1 MTFRS
6 FGAWLVVALSAA
18 PLALALAQ
26 ETQPTTQPT
35 QPQSAPPAAEPG
47 PDTVVA
53 IVNGAKITRADV
65 IASAQSL
72 PAQYQQQIN
81 LYFVPLID
89 RLVDLTLLSEE
100 GRKQNLQDDPDVK
113 ARIDQF
119 TKQIIQEAVIRRYLE
134 TKMTEEAIKARYEKF
149 VAEQPGGTEVH
160 ALHILVESEAEAKE
174 VITQIAGGADF
185 STVAKEKS
193 TDPSAQQN
201 GGDLGYFG
209 AGDMV
214 PEFEQAAFA
223 LEKGQSSKEPVKSQF
238 GWHVIK
244 VVDRREKTP
253 PPLDQARGQI
263 EEILSSELVTAYVTS
278 LHAAAQI
285 ETFNP
290 DGTPKAPPAGQQPQ
304 PQQPEQ
310 PQQPQQ

>member
-6 FGAWLVVALSAA
+6 FGALLAVFVWAA
-18 PLALALAQ
+18 PFASTIAQ
-26 ETQPTTQPT
+26 ETPPTAEPVP
-35 QPQSAPPAAEPG
+35 PQSAPAAAEPS

-53 IVNGAKITRADV
+53 IVNGLKITRADV

-100 GRKQNLQDDPDVK
+100 GRKQNLQDDPEVK
-113 ARIDQF
+113 ARIEQF
-119 TKQIIQEAVIRRYLE
+119 TMQVIQEAVITRYLE
-134 TKMTEEAIKARYEKF
+134 TTMTEDAVKARYEKL

-160 ALHILVESEAEAKE
+160 AMHILLKSEAEARE
-174 VITQIAGGADF
+174 VIIQLAGGADF

-201 GGDLGYFG
+201 GGDLGYFS
-209 AGDMV
+209 AGEMV
-214 PEFEQAAFA
+214 PAFEQAAFA
-223 LEKGQSSKEPVKSQF
+223 LEKGQSSKEPVQSEF

-253 PPLDQARGQI
+253 PTLDQARRQI
-263 EEILSSELVTAYVTS
+263 EEILSSELVTAYVSS

-304 PQQPEQ
+304 QQ
-310 PQQPQQ
+310 QQPQQ

>member
-6 FGAWLVVALSAA
+6 LGALLAVAVSAA
-18 PLALALAQ
+18 PLAVVVAQ
-26 ETQPTTQPT
+26 ETQSTAPA
-35 QPQSAPPAAEPG
+35 PQSAPAAAEPS

-53 IVNGAKITRADV
+53 IVNGTKITRADV

-81 LYFVPLID
+81 AIFPALID
-89 RLVDLTLLSEE
+89 RLVDLTLLSDE
-100 GRKQNLQDDPDVK
+100 GRKQNLEDDPAVK

-119 TKQIIQEAVIRRYLE
+119 TKQVIQEAVITRYLE
-134 TKMTEEAIKARYEKF
+134 ANMTEEAIKARYEKF
-149 VAEQPGGTEVH
+149 VAEQPRGTEVH
-160 ALHILVESEAEAKE
+160 AMHILVESEAEAKE
-174 VITQIAGGADF
+174 VITQLAGGADF

-201 GGDLGYFG
+201 GGDLGYFS
-209 AGDMV
+209 AGQMV
-214 PEFEQAAFA
+214 PEFEKAAFA

-253 PPLDQARGQI
+253 PTLDQARGQI
-263 EEILSSELVTAYVTS
+263 QEILSSELVTAYVSS
-278 LHAAAQI
+278 LHAAAKI

-290 DGTPKAPPAGQQPQ
+290 DGTPKTPPAS
-304 PQQPEQ
+304 
-310 PQQPQQ
+310 QQPQQ

>member
-6 FGAWLVVALSAA
+6 FGALLAVIVSAA
-18 PLALALAQ
+18 SFASAVAQ
-26 ETQPTTQPT
+26 ETQPTTEPT
-35 QPQSAPPAAEPG
+35 QPPSAPAAAEPS

-53 IVNGAKITRADV
+53 IVNGTKITRADV

-81 LYFVPLID
+81 AIFPALID
-89 RLVDLTLLSEE
+89 RLVDLTLLSDE
-100 GRKQNLQDDPDVK
+100 GRKQNLQDDPAVK

-119 TKQIIQEAVIRRYLE
+119 EKQVIQEAVITRYL
-134 TKMTEEAIKARYEKF
+134 KASMTEDAIKARYEKF
-149 VAEQPGGTEVH
+149 VAEQPKGTEVH
-160 ALHILVESEAEAKE
+160 ALHILVESEAEAKA
-174 VITQIAGGADF
+174 VITQLAGGADF

-201 GGDLGYFG
+201 GGDLGYFSSG
-209 AGDMV
+209 EMV

-253 PPLDQARGQI
+253 PTLDQARGQI

-304 PQQPEQ
+304 Q
-310 PQQPQQ
+310 PQQ

>member
-1 MTFRS
+1 MTVRS
-6 FGAWLVVALSAA
+6 FGALLAVAVSAA
-18 PLALALAQ
+18 PLALAVAQ
-26 ETQPTTQPT
+26 ETQPTTQP
-35 QPQSAPPAAEPG
+35 PPSAPAASEPA

-53 IVNGAKITRADV
+53 IVNGTRITRADV

-72 PAQYQQQIN
+72 PPQYRQQID

-100 GRKQNLQDDPDVK
+100 GRRQNLQDDPEVK

-119 TKQIIQEAVIRRYLE
+119 AKQVIQEAVITRYLE
-134 TKMTEEAIKARYEKF
+134 TTMTEEAIKARYEKF
-149 VAEQPGGTEVH
+149 VAEQPAGTEVH
-160 ALHILVESEAEAKE
+160 ALHILLESEAVAKE
-174 VITQIAGGADF
+174 VITQLAGGADF

-193 TDPSAQQN
+193 TDPSARQN
-201 GGDLGYFG
+201 GGDLGYFS
-209 AGDMV
+209 AGQMV

-253 PPLDQARGQI
+253 PTLDQARGQI
-263 EEILSSELVTAYVTS
+263 GEILSSELVTAYVTS
-278 LHAAAQI
+278 LHAASQI

-304 PQQPEQ
+304 Q
-310 PQQPQQ
+310 